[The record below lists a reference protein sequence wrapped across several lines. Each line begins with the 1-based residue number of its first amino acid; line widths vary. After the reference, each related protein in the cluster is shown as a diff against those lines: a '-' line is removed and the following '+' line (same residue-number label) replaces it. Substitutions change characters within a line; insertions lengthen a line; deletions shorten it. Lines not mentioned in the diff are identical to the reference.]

1 MMTPKTKEILL
12 KIATEN
18 AEELYS
24 GGEGAEG
31 LWVSNDQLLSDFE
44 EEEYE
49 NFLTPERFEVIQSGQ
64 SLTDAEIQALREQ
77 RLEKW
82 LSSDADASVVPGYC
96 FVEITD
102 TDGDKGTALLLCTGY
117 SISGL
122 SIWVEGIFD
131 TRAAAMAYMKENGST
146 LEG

>member
-1 MMTPKTKEILL
+1 MFHRQFTPEKETFGMMTLQTKESLL

-24 GGEGAEG
+24 GAEGAEG
-31 LWVSNDQLLSDFE
+31 LWVSNDQLLLDFE

-49 NFLTPERFEVIQSGQ
+49 DFLAPERLEEIQSGQ

-82 LSSDADASVVPGYC
+82 LSGDADADVVPGYC
-96 FVEITD
+96 FAEVTE
-102 TDGDKGTALLLCTGY
+102 TDGDREPRFSFAQ
-117 SISGL
+117 
-122 SIWVEGIFD
+122 GIHFLD
-131 TRAAAMAYMKENGST
+131 
-146 LEG
+146 